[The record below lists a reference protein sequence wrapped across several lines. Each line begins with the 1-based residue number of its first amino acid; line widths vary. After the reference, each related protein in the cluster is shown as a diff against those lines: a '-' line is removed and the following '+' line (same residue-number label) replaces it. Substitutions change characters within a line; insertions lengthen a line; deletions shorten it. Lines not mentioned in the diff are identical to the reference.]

1 MKRLPEDHAPRSA
14 LFLNSQIRE
23 WIHLLKF
30 SRLVGRSDFNRLRF
44 LAARE
49 IPLIETDFDAVV
61 AIPSHPLRSLLQVDL
76 SWEWA
81 RCVAEAS
88 KRPLQRESLKHAS
101 LAYAFLRSPQKNLSP
116 AERWSHFED
125 PKRQTRY
132 ASPSGLPPQRILLV
146 DDVLNTGCSFL
157 EAREALEKAGHRVV
171 AGLVL
176 ART

>member
-1 MKRLPEDHAPRSA
+1 MRRISESEAPRSA
-14 LFLNSQIRE
+14 LFLNSQIRD
-23 WIHLLKF
+23 WIHILKF
-30 SRLVGRSDFNRLRF
+30 SRLLGRSDFDRLRF

-49 IPLIETDFDAVV
+49 IRSIGTNFDAVV

-76 SWEWA
+76 SWEWG

-88 KRPLQRESLKHAS
+88 QRPLLRVALKHTS
-101 LAYAFLRSPQKNLSP
+101 LTHAFLRSPQKNLSP
-116 AERWSHFED
+116 EERWARFED
-125 PKRQTRY
+125 PNRSTRY
-132 ASPSGLPPQRILLV
+132 ASARGLEACRILLV

-157 EAREALEKAGHRVV
+157 EARETLEKAGHRVV